1 MALKSPKLKLNS
13 ERNTLHSLNKL
24 TTLSRDHT
32 LILTLISM
40 ETLSLPKMKPK
51 SSTITTK
58 TNNSLNIG
66 SKPSSPMMSLE
77 RKSDKSMNPSWN
89 IWPKSKPLKNLKTT
103 LRLFSPSQKM
113 NGSAILLLPNNSN
126 LKETKSK
133 EASVIQLTGRKVR
146 ISPSK
151 TLKRNQRK
159 EKKPSKRRFNLSSTS
174 SKKSIWLKMK
184 KKTTKKPNNKMMK
197 KTKMKSQNSKDN
209 MKLLM
214 SFTKT

>member
-113 NGSAILLLPNNSN
+113 NGSPILLLPNNSN
-126 LKETKSK
+126 SKETKSK